1 MKENSG
7 YFIQFPTILLEHLNM
22 RRAVLV
28 GVLTSMSNKHGY
40 AYAHNETLAQIL
52 KVHVNTLKS
61 DLQKLESMGIIK
73 REVIRNENK
82 EVIQRKIFL
91 QHSYLDKLSGHTSP
105 QTDTLP
111 SPQNEYP
118 PSVQNDCPPPPT
130 DCTIDIDID
139 IIKNDNIS
147 NNEISFEKIWEM
159 YGRFGNRKNSSEK
172 WDGLKTKEK
181 ETIAQHVPIY
191 IKNHKDN
198 DKMNFV
204 PHFTTYLNQERWN
217 DDLPYKHFELA
228 SSENSKNKAT
238 LNDD

>member
-61 DLQKLESMGIIK
+61 DLQNLESMGIIK

-82 EVIQRKIFL
+82 EVIKRKIFL
-91 QHSYLDKLSGHTSP
+91 QHSYLDTLSGHT
-105 QTDTLP
+105 

-130 DCTIDIDID
+130 DCTIDKDID
-139 IIKNDNIS
+139 INKNDKIS
-147 NNEISFEKIWEM
+147 DKEILFEKVWEM
-159 YGRFGNRKNSSEK
+159 YGRVGNKKTSSEK
-172 WDGLKTKEK
+172 WDGLKQKEK
-181 ETIAQHVPIY
+181 ETISQHIPVY

-198 DKMNFV
+198 EKMDYV

-217 DDLPYKHFELA
+217 DDLPYKNFQLA
-228 SSENSKNKAT
+228 SPENSKNKAT
-238 LNDD
+238 LTDD